1 MFGGQAPHSLRGSS
15 WPLPRLGLRCASL
28 DSQAAPLQLLANK
41 WAIRGPLALQVATPR
56 RRVGE
61 WRRVSELA
69 CTGSETSV
77 LQCPMAVGDDV
88 FCAPEESVLLTC
100 AGHGDPVGKP
110 AVP

>member
-1 MFGGQAPHSLRGSS
+1 M
-15 WPLPRLGLRCASL
+15 
-28 DSQAAPLQLLANK
+28 
-41 WAIRGPLALQVATPR
+41 
-56 RRVGE
+56 GE

-100 AGHGDPVGKP
+100 AGHGDPIGKP